1 MPKIQV
7 EENHT
12 LGQKIALERI
22 KNLLESLKADFG
34 QNINDLK
41 ENWNGS
47 SGDFSFRAMGMKVEG
62 QVMVGHDLVKLEG
75 KIPLAALPFK
85 STIEN
90 TIREEIKKLLI

>member
-22 KNLLESLKADFG
+22 KNLLDSLKADFG
-34 QNINDLK
+34 QNISDLK

-47 SGDFSFRAMGMKVEG
+47 RGDFSFRAMGMKVEG